1 MYKILVYIFILFC
14 FFPFVQILPMGTDS
28 QPNALCI
35 SLLLFLLK
43 PIWKVDKCSK
53 NLLFVF
59 VASCVILVFSSIQFS
74 ALRSLFN
81 YFSLFYLTFISYNVL
96 RYING
101 IPYPM
106 FCCVVILW
114 FLVGTIQLFIYPDF
128 LSFLIP
134 RGSSSLTVLS
144 GRGVICLTPEPTFY
158 GIMCLL
164 FMMIGYLNFRE
175 KRGVIFVQLILA
187 WQLFFFS
194 RSSMCLFVIIISFI
208 IYYIFRLLLSRDL
221 KSFVLILFLL
231 SSLYIV
237 FPLLLQFVEEYRIGE
252 LLTKLWENPWVF
264 ITLDA
269 SVNERFNHV
278 FFPLYGFFANWGLPH
293 GFDQFGV
300 FMEGCFR
307 KVQFQELFS
316 DYIYNASYNRIMSAI
331 AGALFELGW
340 IASFILI
347 FIFNVFKPLI
357 IENKTNMLILILLIG
372 ILLNAI
378 TFSNAIIPFF
388 LGNVLFLNRKLVNH
402 F

>member
-43 PIWKVDKCSK
+43 PIWKVDKYSK

-59 VASCVILVFSSIQFS
+59 VASCVIWVFSSIQFS

-114 FLVGTIQLFIYPDF
+114 FLVGAIQLFIYPDF

-300 FMEGCFR
+300 FMEDCFR

>member
-1 MYKILVYIFILFC
+1 
-14 FFPFVQILPMGTDS
+14 
-28 QPNALCI
+28 
-35 SLLLFLLK
+35 
-43 PIWKVDKCSK
+43 
-53 NLLFVF
+53 
-59 VASCVILVFSSIQFS
+59 
-74 ALRSLFN
+74 
-81 YFSLFYLTFISYNVL
+81 
-96 RYING
+96 
-101 IPYPM
+101 
-106 FCCVVILW
+106 
-114 FLVGTIQLFIYPDF
+114 
-128 LSFLIP
+128 
-134 RGSSSLTVLS
+134 
-144 GRGVICLTPEPTFY
+144 
-158 GIMCLL
+158 
-164 FMMIGYLNFRE
+164 MMIGYLNFRE

-300 FMEGCFR
+300 FMEDCFR